1 MSRISMRGYGKVEE
15 LCETLPKRLDD
26 ACGTL
31 MTCEVLECARHGP
44 GASLLLDYHG
54 VLTLAGTPI
63 AVSIFADGQC
73 AIVDVITRS
82 PVGAMTTL
90 YSDKPVLFVAKVL
103 RELGFEDYERGSWHL
118 EADARA
124 EEKAADEAEN
134 NAPVSTSSLTQLIRD
149 VKEQELASRRDT
161 GTQSEL
167 IPAEREPSKRRR
179 GKRSYD
185 PEI

>member
-44 GASLLLDYHG
+44 GAALLLDYHG

-63 AVSIFADGQC
+63 AVSIFADGQY
-73 AIVDVITRS
+73 AIVDVITRT

-124 EEKAADEAEN
+124 EAEN
-134 NAPVSTSSLTQLIRD
+134 DEPVSASSLTQLIRD